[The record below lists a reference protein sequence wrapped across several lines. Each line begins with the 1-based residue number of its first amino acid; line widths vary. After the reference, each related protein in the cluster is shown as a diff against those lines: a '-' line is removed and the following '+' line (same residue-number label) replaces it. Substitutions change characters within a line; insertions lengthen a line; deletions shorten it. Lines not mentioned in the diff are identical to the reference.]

1 MSFNDKKTAIFIM
14 PRNSDAWVGAEAV
27 WITVAG
33 WAAAAKNL
41 LGEAQVVT
49 MDRLASPSEVL
60 DYPISGQC
68 KNQNNGLREKFV
80 GLIPGMVKTVF
91 KDVLQWK
98 NSKNWD
104 IINRLGYHKGEVA
117 FVWEQHDLFAG
128 PGRELADKFG
138 VPLIVYVHAP
148 VVWEA
153 SKWGVNRG
161 FWGYYLENFVE
172 KSALA
177 KADLVAV
184 VSENVKTKVVKM
196 GIPAE
201 KVLVSPMAVDP
212 QLFQEGNLSADLLR
226 KELELEGKTV
236 IGWTG
241 SFRSFHGINFLI
253 EAFGKI
259 SDAYPDCRLLLVG
272 DGLERRDAELL
283 VDRLGIRDKVIFTG
297 RKPFREIPQYV
308 SVFDMA
314 VVSAKNVSEFH
325 YSPLKLREYLAAGKP
340 VLAPNAGE
348 VPDIFGNEEHLKLF
362 EAGDVDSIV
371 SGMEFYLENES
382 KRKEIGAS
390 GQAFA
395 LSTSTW
401 QRELK
406 KSLDRLAH
414 FNTLGEIQD
423 RGK

>member
-1 MSFNDKKTAIFIM
+1 MSYKDKKTAIFIM
-14 PRNSDAWVGAEAV
+14 PRNSDAWVGAEAL

-41 LGEAQVVT
+41 FGQAQVVT

-60 DYPISGQC
+60 DYPLNGAFKS
-68 KNQNNGLREKFV
+68 QNNRIRGKFV
-80 GLIPGMVKTVF
+80 GMIPGLLKTVF
-91 KDVLQWK
+91 KDMLQWK
-98 NSKNWD
+98 NSKNWE
-104 IINRLGYHKGEVA
+104 IVNQLGCQKGEVA

-128 PGRELADKFG
+128 PGRQLADKFG
-138 VPLIVYVHAP
+138 VPLIIYVHAP

-153 SKWGVNRG
+153 SKWGVKRG

-172 KSALA
+172 KSALE

-184 VSENVKTKVVKM
+184 VSENVKSKVVKM
-196 GIPAE
+196 GIPAH

-212 QLFQEGNLSADLLR
+212 QLFQAGDLTAHQLR
-226 KELELEGKTV
+226 KELNLEGKTV

-259 SDAYPDCRLLLVG
+259 SSSYPNCRLLLVG
-272 DGLERRDAELL
+272 DGSERRDAQEL
-283 VDRLGIRDKVIFTG
+283 VRRLGIQDSVIFTG
-297 RKPFREIPQYV
+297 RKPFREIPQYI
-308 SVFDMA
+308 SVFDIA
-314 VVSAKNVSEFH
+314 VVSAKNVAEFH

-348 VPDIFGNEEHLKLF
+348 IPNIFGNEEHLKLF

-371 SGMEFYLENES
+371 SGVEFYLDNQF
-382 KRKEIGAS
+382 KRDKIGAS

-401 QRELK
+401 ERELK
-406 KSLDRLAH
+406 KSLDRLTH
-414 FNTLGEIQD
+414 FSALK
-423 RGK
+423 RS

>member
-1 MSFNDKKTAIFIM
+1 MAFKDRKTAIFIM

-33 WAAAAKNL
+33 WAAAAKKL

-49 MDRLASPSEVL
+49 MDRLASPAEVL
-60 DYPISGQC
+60 DYPIQGSC
-68 KNQNNGLREKFV
+68 KPSNRIRGKVLGVVPNF
-80 GLIPGMVKTVF
+80 IKTIF
-91 KDVLQWK
+91 KDVLQWR
-98 NSKNWD
+98 NSKGWD
-104 IINRLGYHKGEVA
+104 IIDSLGYEKGEVA
-117 FVWEQHDLFAG
+117 FVWEQHDLFPG
-128 PGRELADKFG
+128 PGRKLADKYQ

-153 SKWGVNRG
+153 AKWGVNRSL
-161 FWGYYLENFVE
+161 WGYYLENFVE
-172 KSALA
+172 KSSLE
-177 KADLVAV
+177 KADLIAV
-184 VSENVKTKVVKM
+184 VSENVKSKIVKM

-212 QLFQEGNLSADLLR
+212 QLFQQGNLSADSLR
-226 KELELEGKTV
+226 QQLGLQGKTV

-253 EAFGKI
+253 DAFAKI
-259 SDAYPDCRLLLVG
+259 SNSYPDCRLLLVG
-272 DGLERRDAELL
+272 DGLERRDAEVL
-283 VDRLGIRDKVIFTG
+283 VDKLGIRDKVIFTG

-348 VPDIFGNEEHLKLF
+348 VPHIFGNEKHLKLF

-371 SGMEFYLENES
+371 QGMEFYLENETK
-382 KRKEIGAS
+382 KREIGER

-401 QRELK
+401 ERELK
-406 KSLDRLAH
+406 KSLDRLSH
-414 FNTLGEIQD
+414 FTTLGEV
-423 RGK
+423 